1 MAIIPFV
8 FDSSTTSNA
17 KQISDY
23 KVFALQFPT
32 MAGATITF
40 EGGESRDGTFVK
52 IVDEAG
58 VTIQITAT
66 DDSIVGLDAA
76 ALEIAAVE
84 WLKLVSAS
92 SENITVLMHAKK

>member
-8 FDSSTTSNA
+8 FSSSDTSDPKEIA
-17 KQISDY
+17 DY

-32 MAGATITF
+32 MAGATVTF
-40 EGGESRDGTFVK
+40 EGSNSLNGTFVK
-52 IVDEAG
+52 IVDESGA
-58 VTIQITAT
+58 TISITAT

-92 SENITVLMHAKK
+92 SESVTVLMHAKK